1 MRAAEVLELT
11 KAREAK
17 EAVAR
22 KRYAAGELSLDM
34 NNSRQ
39 RMAEKGLTYVDQQ
52 ADD

>member
-1 MRAAEVLELT
+1 MLELT

-17 EAVAR
+17 EAEAR

-39 RMAEKGLTYVDQQ
+39 RMAEKGINYVDQQ
-52 ADD
+52 AGD